1 MIIHFFEII
10 SIFLLILLFGLSYI
24 GYGKFFNNLIFKG
37 ESVVNYGQ
45 LGLLG
50 IFFLI
55 VLSYFTSFFIPH
67 NSLHNVLILTI
78 GLFLFFLNK
87 KKIDYQN
94 LRLLF
99 LITIFTFLF
108 FIISKNHDDFPYY
121 HLPFALSLSENKV
134 SFGMDSKLW
143 L

>member
-55 VLSYFTSFFIPH
+55 VISYFTSFFIPH

-78 GLFLFFLNK
+78 GLFLFFFDK
-87 KKIDYQN
+87 KK
-94 LRLLF
+94 
-99 LITIFTFLF
+99 LIIK
-108 FIISKNHDDFPYY
+108 I
-121 HLPFALSLSENKV
+121 
-134 SFGMDSKLW
+134 
-143 L
+143 